1 LHGGNEGVDAL
12 WGEFA
17 LLRQMQLVLAYGL
30 QVQFL
35 RAAVEVLGKVG
46 HIMDVAALGGGG
58 EVAQLHVFD
67 HALT

>member
-58 EVAQLHVFD
+58 EVA
-67 HALT
+67 